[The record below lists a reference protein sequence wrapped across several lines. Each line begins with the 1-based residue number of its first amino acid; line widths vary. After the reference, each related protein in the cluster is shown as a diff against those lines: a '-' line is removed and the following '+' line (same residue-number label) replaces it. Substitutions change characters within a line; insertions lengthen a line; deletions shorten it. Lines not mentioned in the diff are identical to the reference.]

1 MGTNQ
6 VKWTK
11 RRRHPFST
19 TSTFPFERNP
29 FLTRPFLPF
38 YPSSYWKRQN
48 HIDEQFP
55 LLLFFR
61 FWFCAVAVYR
71 FCCVVLYVFFSNPL
85 PQIRTK
91 CVLLLCDNVC
101 IFAKRIIITYFSDV
115 FVLFPLSRSVYFAMI
130 YHNQLFTIIWCIF
143 CIIPLWSYPNSMGEL
158 GNLQSD
164 KYCFW

>member
-1 MGTNQ
+1 MREYDVCRNQTHIVRHWLSQIHVHHKEKKKRKKNAKKGTSQ

-38 YPSSYWKRQN
+38 YPSSYRKRQN

-85 PQIRTK
+85 P
-91 CVLLLCDNVC
+91 
-101 IFAKRIIITYFSDV
+101 
-115 FVLFPLSRSVYFAMI
+115 
-130 YHNQLFTIIWCIF
+130 
-143 CIIPLWSYPNSMGEL
+143 
-158 GNLQSD
+158 
-164 KYCFW
+164 